1 MFPIYLVE
9 SIAWLFPGIDKK
21 TSGYFLASM
30 EPDRMGDVAGKLVS
44 PYYNS
49 NVFSW

>member
-9 SIAWLFPGIDKK
+9 SIARPFPGIDEK
-21 TSGYFLASM
+21 TSGNFLDSM
-30 EPDRMGDVAGKLVS
+30 EPDGVGDVDGELVF
-44 PYYNS
+44 PYYDS